1 MRYLIDTTIPQINF
15 NETRT
20 IYEGREFALKQYGG
34 DDFVTFMEA
43 FFTNYSRIHK
53 PIGTLTY
60 DLKFEEEQHENYL
73 LQPSS
78 VCLVIERNGEV
89 AFTQMVSKRDAQPI
103 DLDKLFGLDYEQF
116 YTAEIST
123 GNTLYY
129 FGKGSV
135 NLSLFSDE
143 ERRTVLPELQT
154 MLYYLIF
161 FIAKKDNCKNVYS
174 YINRFMVRSMQRQ
187 NISYQKITPFTML
200 RGIDYVGVNY
210 TGPELDS
217 LMDNCDFEA
226 LVAKYF

>member
-1 MRYLIDTTIPQINF
+1 MKYLIDSTIPQINF

-20 IYEGREFALKQYGG
+20 IYKGSEFALKQYGG

-43 FFTNYSRIHK
+43 FFANYSRIHK
-53 PIGTLTY
+53 PIGTLTH
-60 DLKFEEEQHENYL
+60 DLKFEEEQEENYL
-73 LQPSS
+73 LQPTA

-89 AFTQMVSKRDAQPI
+89 AFTQMVAKRNGRPMHTDN
-103 DLDKLFGLDYEQF
+103 LFGLDYEKF
-116 YTAEIST
+116 YNTEIST
-123 GNTLYY
+123 GNTLYF

-143 ERRTVLPELQT
+143 ERRTMVSELQA

-161 FIAKKDNCKNVYS
+161 FIARKDNCKNVYS
-174 YINRFMVRSMQRQ
+174 YINRLMVRSMQKQ
-187 NISYQKITPFTML
+187 NISYQKVTPFTVL

-226 LVAKYF
+226 LVEKYF